1 MAKTQTKDRQYNGQN
16 KNEAQTIQWPKQK
29 RRTDN
34 TMAKTKRKNRNR
46 KRKDRQYNGQNKKE
60 KQKPENEGQ
69 IIQWP
74 KQKGKIFK
82 RHEHYVIWKSLNV
95 QI

>member
-1 MAKTQTKDRQYNGQN
+1 M
-16 KNEAQTIQWPKQK
+16 QWP
-29 RRTDN
+29 
-34 TMAKTKRKNRNR
+34 
-46 KRKDRQYNGQNKKE
+46 NKKE

-74 KQKGKIFK
+74 KQKGKMFK
-82 RHEHYVIWKSLNV
+82 RFEHYVIWKSLNV

>member
-1 MAKTQTKDRQYNGQN
+1 MAKTKDRQYNGQN
-16 KNEAQTIQWPKQK
+16 TNEGQTIQWPKQK
-29 RRTDN
+29 RSTDN
-34 TMAKTKRKNRNR
+34 TMAKTKT
-46 KRKDRQYNGQNKKE
+46 KDRQYNGQNKKE

>member
-16 KNEAQTIQWPKQK
+16 KNEGQTMQWPKQI

-34 TMAKTKRKNRNR
+34 TMAKTKT
-46 KRKDRQYNGQNKKE
+46 KDRQYNGQNKKE